1 MRPLIADRR
10 SRIHR
15 SLGRSFLACLAQRK
29 QMDAIFEG
37 ERLQRNQA
45 PTLQISL
52 SSQVQFLPPIAQRAS
67 LVYCRPRQT
76 PGSANNI
83 RYHMTSYMS
92 HMFASFPSAMSS
104 QQKILLGSFCFVPLF
119 VSHVHLCNSS
129 QPQNANNQYCHH
141 HKPQQRTTTTKQR
154 QSQKHK
160 THRLAFSSGR
170 KMWTLS
176 SSCAKAFKP
185 SKQLCP

>member
-52 SSQVQFLPPIAQRAS
+52 SSQVQFLPPIAHRAS
-67 LVYCRPRQT
+67 LVYCRPRLT

-92 HMFASFPSAMSS
+92 HMFASFPSAISS
-104 QQKILLGSFCFVPLF
+104 QQKSLLGSFCFVPLF
-119 VSHVHLCNSS
+119 VSHSYTFATPPNRKMQTTNTVTTTN
-129 QPQNANNQYCHH
+129 PNNV
-141 HKPQQRTTTTKQR
+141 QQRPSNDKA
-154 QSQKHK
+154 QKN
-160 THRLAFSSGR
+160 
-170 KMWTLS
+170 
-176 SSCAKAFKP
+176 
-185 SKQLCP
+185 

>member
-10 SRIHR
+10 SRIYR
-15 SLGRSFLACLAQRK
+15 RLGRSFLACLAQRK

-76 PGSANNI
+76 PGSANNT

-104 QQKILLGSFCFVPLF
+104 QQKSLLGSFCFVPLF
-119 VSHVHLCNSS
+119 VSHSYTFAHLPTTKCK
-129 QPQNANNQYCHH
+129 QPILSP
-141 HKPQQRTTTTKQR
+141 PQTPTTYSNDQTTTKP
-154 QSQKHK
+154 KK
-160 THRLAFSSGR
+160 N
-170 KMWTLS
+170 
-176 SSCAKAFKP
+176 
-185 SKQLCP
+185 

>member
-37 ERLQRNQA
+37 ESLQRNQA

-52 SSQVQFLPPIAQRAS
+52 SSQVQFLPPIAHRAS
-67 LVYCRPRQT
+67 LVYCRPRLT

-119 VSHVHLCNSS
+119 VSHVHLCTPPNDKM
-129 QPQNANNQYCHH
+129 QTTNTVTTTNPNNV
-141 HKPQQRTTTTKQR
+141 QQRPNNDKAKNTKLTAWHSHRAGRCGHCHPRAQR
-154 QSQKHK
+154 
-160 THRLAFSSGR
+160 
-170 KMWTLS
+170 
-176 SSCAKAFKP
+176 P
-185 SKQLCP
+185 

>member
-52 SSQVQFLPPIAQRAS
+52 SSQVQFLPPIAHRAS
-67 LVYCRPRQT
+67 LVYCRPRLT

-83 RYHMTSYMS
+83 RYHITPYTS
-92 HMFASFPSAMSS
+92 HMFASFSSAMSS
-104 QQKILLGSFCFVPLF
+104 QQSLLGSFCFVPLF
-119 VSHVHLCNSS
+119 VSHSYTFAHLPTTKCKQPILSP
-129 QPQNANNQYCHH
+129 PQNPNNV
-141 HKPQQRTTTTKQR
+141 QQRPSNDKA
-154 QSQKHK
+154 QKN
-160 THRLAFSSGR
+160 
-170 KMWTLS
+170 
-176 SSCAKAFKP
+176 
-185 SKQLCP
+185 